1 MNDQFEPENP
11 HEDHAETEQV
21 DALSDIANRQAEME
35 IDALRHTATR
45 GLENTDFEESEPRWG
60 TARFNERTTL
70 MLFVRGAPD
79 PLLFDAG
86 SVVELIIGRL
96 DPDTGESPHVDLEP
110 YGGTEKGVSRRHATI
125 IRRDGS
131 LNIVDAGSHNGTFLN
146 GQRLVANQP
155 RILRD
160 GDDIR
165 LGFLV
170 LRVKF
175 VKTQIGPSD
184 AGASHMQPNKNG

>member
-1 MNDQFEPENP
+1 MNDQPDKDMNNN
-11 HEDHAETEQV
+11 D
-21 DALSDIANRQAEME
+21 QAKPAKNDLEME
-35 IDALRHTATR
+35 ALRHTATR
-45 GLENTDFEESEPRWG
+45 GLENTDYEESEPRWG

-86 SVVELIIGRL
+86 SVTELVIGRHN
-96 DPDTGESPHVDLEP
+96 PDTGETPHVDLEP
-110 YGGTEKGVSRRHATI
+110 YSGTEKGVSRRHATI

-131 LNIVDAGSHNGTFLN
+131 LAIVDAGSHNGTFLN

-175 VKTQIGPSD
+175 VKTQLSPNDPNSAPS
-184 AGASHMQPNKNG
+184 NKYG